1 MARFTLTGQ
10 TLGKYQILEPLGQG
24 GMSQV
29 YRAYHP
35 QLDRFVALKVI
46 RGDLA
51 DEPDF
56 LARFQREA
64 RAVAALRHP
73 NIVQVH
79 DFDVEDELS
88 YMVMELLEG
97 DTLKSRL
104 SAYHLRDETMPLA
117 DAVRVMLDVLDGLAF
132 AHDNGMIHRDIK
144 PANILLTNAGQAVLA
159 DFGIAQIVGATRQTA
174 SGALMGT
181 LRYMAPEQGLEGVYD
196 ARTDLYALGIVFYE
210 MLFQTPPFDA
220 DTPLAVLMK
229 HLHDPLPIPAEHQL
243 PGQIEAF
250 LLRSL
255 AKDPAERYQ
264 SAGKM
269 AAALYDVVKAL
280 DLELPEQIARPLTFR
295 TTESSGEG
303 VAVLSGT
310 SRQKLRNLKFAE
322 DATAFTNLPGPEVD
336 RLPARSQAQKLAS
349 TQPEKQTGLQVA
361 RQILNGLALIIAFNV
376 MAIFMGIGQGSSF
389 WVHAWPFE
397 LLLLA
402 GFMGII
408 TRASQSVWNLIP
420 TGILFLQGI
429 LFSYFSLTGRWQ
441 DYKFLW
447 VLQVAVVF
455 LPIIG
460 TFNLAASRFNQP
472 YFARR
477 LGSASF
483 LGAIVWAALL
493 VFISLLL
500 F

>member
-1 MARFTLTGQ
+1 
-10 TLGKYQILEPLGQG
+10 
-24 GMSQV
+24 MSQV

-35 QLDRFVALKVI
+35 QLDRHVALKVI

-79 DFDVEDELS
+79 DFDVEDDLS

-117 DAVRVMLDVLDGLAF
+117 DTMRVMLDVLDGLAF

-210 MLFQTPPFDA
+210 MLFQMPPFDA
-220 DTPLAVLMK
+220 ETPLAVLMK
-229 HLHDPLPIPAEHQL
+229 HLHDPLPVPVDHEL
-243 PGQIEAF
+243 PREIEAF
-250 LLRSL
+250 LLRAL
-255 AKDPAERYQ
+255 AKEPADRYQ

-280 DLELPEQIARPLTFR
+280 ELELPEQIARPLTFR
-295 TTESSGEG
+295 TSESSGEG
-303 VAVLSGT
+303 VAVLSGA
-310 SRQKLRNLKFAE
+310 SRQKLRSPKFAE
-322 DATAFTNLPGPEVD
+322 DETAFTNLTGLHED
-336 RLPARSQAQKLAS
+336 NLPAIPEHKLALAA
-349 TQPEKQTGLQVA
+349 TDQPAGLHTA
-361 RQILNGLALIIAFNV
+361 RQVLNGLAMVVAFNV
-376 MAIFMGIGQGSSF
+376 LAIMLALRQSAGF
-389 WVHAWPFE
+389 WSHAWPFE

-402 GFMGII
+402 GFMGLI
-408 TRASQSVWNLIP
+408 TRATRSIWVLIP
-420 TGILFLQGI
+420 AGILLLQGL
-429 LFSYFSLTGRWQ
+429 LFSYFSLTGRWD
-441 DYKFLW
+441 DYAFLW

-455 LPIIG
+455 LPLVG
-460 TFNLAASRFNQP
+460 TINLAASRFNQP
-472 YFARR
+472 YLARR

-483 LGAIVWAALL
+483 LAAFVWATLL
-493 VFISLLL
+493 ILITLLII
-500 F
+500 